1 MSACSDEDGEDV
13 EDRGSWRSDFV
24 EDEAEPSQCVHSEES
39 LPKIKPYP
47 YYYPYE

>member
-1 MSACSDEDGEDV
+1 MSARSDEDGEDV

-39 LPKIKPYP
+39 LQKNKTIPLP
-47 YYYPYE
+47 YYK